1 MLKVIDDEKLI
12 RKYAKVFVR
21 AFKPFA
27 DEAIKV
33 KLGHQG
39 ASFPARVRWSEKLG
53 IWFFSQTVQEVRYW
67 NAFGTDRPGKDSRL
81 AIIVEMNFPRAG
93 IDRRT
98 GAAFA
103 SDADGRV
110 YVIHRGIIG
119 GGKKGIGKSLF
130 WDHYRGVWARMED
143 GRAPALVAVIGAL
156 GSPRFALQAALF
168 VRKIGKLKA
177 MASISVQTSL
187 RFPEITFRE
196 ELIGR
201 PPSPASCH
209 IAEACDHGLI
219 VGRLAQMLEERGY
232 KVGNDKNRE
241 LYLGTRAGRGSAY
254 VLVAV
259 APDSSERGILSTAAD
274 LLIRKASEGKDARTV
289 IVLPE
294 QIMHKYARPLESIGV
309 GVLSFRL
316 EPAGVVFPDLHKI
329 RLDQNQRI

>member
-21 AFKPFA
+21 EFKPFA
-27 DEAIKV
+27 DETIKV

-53 IWFFSQTVQEVRYW
+53 IWFFSQTVKGVRYW

-81 AIIVEMNFPRAG
+81 AITVEINFPRAG

-103 SDADGRV
+103 SDTDGRV
-110 YVIHRGIIG
+110 YAIHRGIIG

-177 MASISVQTSL
+177 MASFSVQTSL

-201 PPSPASCH
+201 SPSPTSGH

-232 KVGNDKNRE
+232 KAGNDKNRE
-241 LYLGTRAGRGSAY
+241 LYLGTPDGRGPAY
-254 VLVAV
+254 VLAV
-259 APDSSERGILSTAAD
+259 ASDSSEGGILSAAAG
-274 LLIRKASEGKDARTV
+274 LLIRKASEGEDARAV

-294 QIMHKYARPLESIGV
+294 QLMNKYARPLERIGV

-316 EPAGVVFPDLHKI
+316 EPDGVVFPDLNKI